1 MQNYLEKVGLRAII
15 GADARDACRARS
27 VLQTVGLTWA
37 GLVKNHTQCARTWF
51 GAPSF
56 IFPENATFVLAHVQ
70 SRLEALGSLCSGLT
84 KAFECPRADS
94 ATLVSSIPGPGLSP
108 V

>member
-1 MQNYLEKVGLRAII
+1 MQMQETPVGEV
-15 GADARDACRARS
+15 GAPDCGPYVGGAC
-27 VLQTVGLTWA
+27 
-37 GLVKNHTQCARTWF
+37 KEPQCARTWF

-70 SRLEALGSLCSGLT
+70 SRLEALGSLRSGLT
-84 KAFECPRADS
+84 KAFECPCADS